1 METIPSIAVVVS
13 TYNGARYIAE
23 QLDSVLAQD
32 YPNVHIVV
40 RDDGSSDGTLSI
52 LRSYAARGDI
62 ELVEGENVGVVS
74 SFLGLVSHVAEA
86 YDYVALCDQDDVWHP
101 DKLSRAVSLLAQRD
115 QTLPQLYCSEHT
127 LCDASMRP
135 VGKSHLNRIGVS
147 FRTQLYENIVF
158 GNTCVFNR
166 RLAERVAEVGIDGVY
181 SHDWWIS
188 LVACALGELTFDN
201 FSSLDYRRTGANVS
215 PSGMGGFAFLL
226 RRIKI
231 FFVNEGLAST
241 TTQLRRLYELYADEM
256 DPQKRA
262 FIELFLQGGRLRK
275 VFVPARLRQKIS
287 DEIALRLLFLFG
299 LL

>member
-1 METIPSIAVVVS
+1 METFPSIAVVVS
-13 TYNGARYIAE
+13 TYNGSRYIAE

-62 ELVEGENVGVVS
+62 ELIEGENVGVVS
-74 SFLGLVSHVAEA
+74 SFLGLVSHVAGT

-101 DKLSRAVSLLAQRD
+101 DKLSRAVSLLAPRD

-147 FRTQLYENIVF
+147 FQTQLYENIVF

-166 RLAERVAEVGIDGVY
+166 RLAERVAEAGIDGVY

-275 VFVPARLRQKIS
+275 VFVRTRLRQKIS
-287 DEIALRLLFLFG
+287 DEIALRLLFLLG